1 MAQVT
6 TIKTDSNV
14 VDQVITN
21 DYAIYHSDCVEGM
34 QGIPDNSI
42 GYSIYSPPF
51 QSLYV
56 FSNSDRDMSNC
67 TDGGQFREHYKFL
80 IKEHMRT
87 MMPGRLVSVHCANLP
102 TTKNHDGFIGI
113 HDFRGDI
120 IQLFQE
126 AGFIF
131 HSEVVIWKDPVV
143 SMQRTK
149 AIGLLHKQVK
159 KDSSMSRQG
168 IPDYVVTF
176 RKPGDN
182 VEPIAGRLKRDE
194 YAGENTPPEPHG
206 GYHDEEG
213 RYVHR
218 TADDLDDWSSIEV
231 WQRYASP
238 VWFDIRQGNVLKSYK
253 DGRENDDQKHITP
266 LQLDVISRCLQLWSN
281 PGDTVL
287 TPFMGIGSEVYSA
300 VKMGRKAV
308 GFELKES
315 YWNIAKKNA
324 QQAVMERDQNTLFS
338 GEDA

>member
-1 MAQVT
+1 MANVIEQEVT
-6 TIKTDSNV
+6 E
-14 VDQVITN
+14 
-21 DYAIYHSDCVEGM
+21 DYAIYHSDCVDGVK
-34 QGIPDNSI
+34 GLPDNSVD
-42 GYSIYSPPF
+42 YAIYSPPF

-67 TDGGQFREHYKFL
+67 ASPVEFWEHYKFL
-80 IKEHMRT
+80 IAEHMRT
-87 MMPGRLVSVHCANLP
+87 MKPGRLVSVHCANLP

-113 HDFRGDI
+113 HDFRGEVI
-120 IQLFQE
+120 RAFQA

-149 AIGLLHKQVK
+149 ALGLLHKQVK

-182 VEPIAGRLKRDE
+182 ADPIAGRFKRDE
-194 YAGENTPPEPHG
+194 YAGEDTPSEPRL
-206 GYHDEEG
+206 GYEDEGG
-213 RYVHR
+213 RYVER
-218 TADDLDDWSSIEV
+218 TQDQLDDWSSIEV

-238 VWFDIRQGNVLKSYK
+238 VWMDIRQGNVLKDYRNGK
-253 DGRENDDQKHITP
+253 DADDGKHITP
-266 LQLDVISRCLQLWSN
+266 LQLDVIARCLQLWSN

-287 TPFMGIGSEVYSA
+287 TPFMGIGSEVYTA
-300 VKMGRKAV
+300 VKMGRKAI

-315 YWNIAKKNA
+315 YWNVARKNA
-324 QQAVMERDQNTLFS
+324 AVAVEERNAPTLFDVAG
-338 GEDA
+338 GE